1 MYLYDFSRTVS
12 FLVQLDYVAYVSVF
26 CWFPPL
32 SSIPEYNDCRE
43 SLKYQYQ
50 YQYPCLK
57 YKYTSN
63 STSVPSTSTSTTD
76 QVPVQVPSTTTLV
89 VNVLYLGFCEICR
102 VAERGASDQR
112 ASTLRPSVWRN
123 PADHR
128 RSVTGHIHCHGGLHR
143 SPSRLHRYTAVSI
156 RIIDTSLVGGV
167 A

>member
-1 MYLYDFSRTVS
+1 MDEEKSQALGPAETPLHVVNRVVVSTQSFKYQYKYQYL
-12 FLVQLDYVAYVSVF
+12 
-26 CWFPPL
+26 
-32 SSIPEYNDCRE
+32 
-43 SLKYQYQ
+43 SLKYQN
-50 YQYPCLK
+50 QYPCLK
-57 YKYTSN
+57 YQYTST

-102 VAERGASDQR
+102 VASDQR
-112 ASTLRPSVWRN
+112 AATLRLSVWRN

>member
-1 MYLYDFSRTVS
+1 MDEEKSQALGPAETPLHVVNRVVVSTQSFKYQYKYQYL
-12 FLVQLDYVAYVSVF
+12 
-26 CWFPPL
+26 
-32 SSIPEYNDCRE
+32 

-57 YKYTSN
+57 YKYTST

-89 VNVLYLGFCEICR
+89 VNVRYLGFCEICR

-112 ASTLRPSVWRN
+112 AATLRPSVWRN